1 MARLPRLALAGHA
14 HWLMQLGHQATTA
27 FVDDADRL
35 QYLAAL
41 QAGAQQ
47 LAVQVHA
54 YALCDS
60 AVHLLLT
67 PQHGSALGRLM
78 QAVGRRYV
86 SAHHRRHG
94 GSGTLWN
101 GRFRCAVVEP
111 GATLLDVLC
120 FIDSQ
125 GSEATHTG
133 QKHRASGETAGS
145 AAPLLTD
152 PPEYWALGNTPF
164 DRQAAWRQRLAE
176 GLTPAHTQALLKAAQ
191 GNWAVGSD
199 AFALTVAQAA
209 ARPAAPRLRGRPR
222 LKAD

>member
-1 MARLPRLALAGHA
+1 MARLPRLALAGHI
-14 HWLMQLGHQATTA
+14 HWVVQISHQALAA
-27 FVDDADRL
+27 FVDEQDRL

-41 QAGAQQ
+41 QLAALQENVQ
-47 LAVQVHA
+47 LLA
-54 YALCDS
+54 YALCDD
-60 AVHLLLT
+60 AVHLLLSP
-67 PQHGSALGRLM
+67 PQGPALSRLM

-125 GSEATHTG
+125 GAEASCTG
-133 QKHRASGETAGS
+133 QRHRTVGETAGP
-145 AAPLLTD
+145 AVPALTD

-164 DRQAAWRQRLAE
+164 DRQAAWRQRLAD
-176 GLTPAHTQALLKAAQ
+176 GLSPARTDALLKAAL
-191 GNWAVGSD
+191 GGWAVGSA
-199 AFALTVAQAA
+199 AFAQTVAEAL
-209 ARPAAPRLRGRPR
+209 ARPAAPRPRGRPR
-222 LKAD
+222 RATA